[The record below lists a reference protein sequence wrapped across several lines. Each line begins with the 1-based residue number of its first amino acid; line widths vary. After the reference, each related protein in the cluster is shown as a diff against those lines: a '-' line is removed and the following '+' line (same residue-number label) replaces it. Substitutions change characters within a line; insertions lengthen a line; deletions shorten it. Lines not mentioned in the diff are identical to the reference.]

1 MTDDVEELFQD
12 LSELITEISV
22 VRIADQIMIGD
33 LKEWCDDMQYG
44 LRVRLN
50 KLKKAVDRDG

>member
-22 VRIADQIMIGD
+22 VRIADQIAIGD
-33 LKEWCDDMQYG
+33 LKEWCDDIQYG
-44 LRVRLN
+44 LRVCLN
-50 KLKKAVDRDG
+50 KLKKVVDRDG

>member
-33 LKEWCDDMQYG
+33 LKEWCDDIQYG
-44 LRVRLN
+44 LRVCLK
-50 KLKKAVDRDG
+50 KLKKAVGNG

>member
-22 VRIADQIMIGD
+22 VRIAYQIAIGD
-33 LKEWCDDMQYG
+33 LKEWCDDIQYG
-44 LRVRLN
+44 LRVRLK
-50 KLKKAVDRDG
+50 KLKKAVDNDD

>member
-22 VRIADQIMIGD
+22 VRIADQIAIGD

-44 LRVRLN
+44 LRVRLK
-50 KLKKAVDRDG
+50 KLKKVVGNDN

>member
-1 MTDDVEELFQD
+1 MTDELQRIFYG
-12 LSELITEISV
+12 LEKTINEIN
-22 VRIADQIMIGD
+22 IQEIGAQIGMGD

-50 KLKKAVDRDG
+50 KLKKVVDRDG

>member
-1 MTDDVEELFQD
+1 MTGDVEELFQD

-22 VRIADQIMIGD
+22 VRIADQIAIGD

-44 LRVRLN
+44 LRVRLK
-50 KLKKAVDRDG
+50 KLKKAVYDEN

>member
-22 VRIADQIMIGD
+22 VRIADQIAIGD

-50 KLKKAVDRDG
+50 KLKRR

>member
-22 VRIADQIMIGD
+22 VRIADQIAIGD
-33 LKEWCDDMQYG
+33 LKEWCDDMQYV
-44 LRVRLN
+44 LRVRLK
-50 KLKKAVDRDG
+50 KLKKVVDNG